1 MKKILTLLLITIAL
15 AMSSYA
21 QSTKSEIRISAKD
34 NQNSTLFQSLKGKDR
49 LDVYKQLHTLIRVKG
64 SASDVV
70 SASNRI
76 GAKTTT
82 LDEVISLLGE
92 PDSKIQQ
99 TILEYHLKG
108 LNSETRLVIGIDKNK
123 EVEFA
128 TIKSGK

>member
-1 MKKILTLLLITIAL
+1 MKKIFTLLLITIAF

-21 QSTKSEIRISAKD
+21 QSNKSEIRISAKD
-34 NQNSTLFQSLKGKDR
+34 KQNSSLFQSLKGKDR

-64 SASDVV
+64 AASDVV

-82 LDEVISLLGE
+82 LNEVIALLGE

-99 TILEYHLKG
+99 TILEYNLKG
-108 LNSETRLVIGIDKNK
+108 NNSQTKLVIGVDKNK
-123 EVEFA
+123 EIEFA